1 MTEGKYLSWCL
12 DQQYLLPPSLRDW
25 LPENHAVY
33 RFLELVNQLDISE
46 ITARDRSKDSRGR
59 RSYHPRMMLALLM
72 WSYSQGIYSSRRI
85 EKATYEQIPFRVLTG
100 NQQPHFTVINEFRSR
115 NIEAFCGLF
124 LQVLQLCA
132 GLGMVKLGHI
142 ALDGTKVKANA
153 SKHKAMSYK
162 RMKKEISRYEREIRR
177 LVARAE
183 GEDQAENGDECPG
196 FTEDKLPEELQRR
209 EERLERIKQ
218 LKAALET
225 DARRARAAELRER
238 AQGLRQRAASEAD
251 ETEKKRKL
259 TRAKKNENRA
269 DELDDDD
276 EGSAGAND
284 VDDIGDLPE
293 HRVPTTKDGEPTDK
307 AQRNFVDPDSRIMKL
322 NGEFVQGYNS
332 QILVDG
338 EHQVIIAQ
346 AVTNQAP
353 DQQHLM
359 PLLNRGKDVF
369 ADFTGAFSADA
380 GYIADYNVEYCEANG
395 IDAYISTKRDKHGE
409 TEQSSEEQQQHDP
422 QEPTAIQRMAMK
434 MQTPEAKA
442 IYARRKVI
450 PEPVFGQIK
459 EPRGFRRFSL
469 RGLHKVRGEWVLVC
483 LCHNLLKILS
493 LSQRPGRAF
502 LLSNSVLNS
511 LLAPVPSP
519 YAFLDRL
526 IRLLTHSS
534 RDTICT
540 PSFAPHIEFPS
551 AIQCPTGS

>member
-1 MTEGKYLSWCL
+1 MAEDKYLSWSI

-115 NIEAFCGLF
+115 NIEAFCDFF
-124 LQVLQLCA
+124 LQVLQMCA

-162 RMKKEISRYEREIRR
+162 RMQREISRYEREIRR
-177 LVARAE
+177 LVALAE
-183 GEDQAENGDECPG
+183 GEDRAEDSEGCPG
-196 FTEDKLPEELQRR
+196 PTEDELPEELHRR

-218 LKAALET
+218 LKAALEA
-225 DARRARAAELRER
+225 DARRAKSADLRER

-259 TRAKKNENRA
+259 TRAQKNEDRA

-276 EGSAGAND
+276 DGQTGANGA
-284 VDDIGDLPE
+284 DDTGDLPE
-293 HRVPTTKDGEPTDK
+293 HRVPTTKNGEPSDE

-322 NGEFVQGYNS
+322 NGEYVQGYNS
-332 QILVDG
+332 QILVDA

-353 DQQHLM
+353 DQQHLI
-359 PLLNRGKDVF
+359 PLLDRAKDVLG
-369 ADFTGAFSADA
+369 DFPGAFSADA
-380 GYIADYNVEYCEANG
+380 GYIAEYNVEYCEANG
-395 IDAYISTKRDKHGE
+395 IDAYIATKRDKHGQAE
-409 TEQSSEEQQQHDP
+409 GNAEAEKQQDTPDP
-422 QEPTAIQRMAMK
+422 AALQRMTTK

-469 RGLHKVRGEWVLVC
+469 RGLRKVRGEWTLVC
-483 LCHNLLKILS
+483 LCHNILKILS
-493 LSQRPGRAF
+493 LSQGPGRAF
-502 LLSNSVLNS
+502 LLSKSVLNS
-511 LLAPVPSP
+511 LLASVLRLS
-519 YAFLDRL
+519 AFLGKPRCP
-526 IRLLTHSS
+526 LTLSS
-534 RDTICT
+534 GETICT
-540 PSFAPHIEFPS
+540 PGFGAHFEFPS
-551 AIQCPTGS
+551 ACQCPTSS